1 MILESA
7 WIKIRNKE
15 EREFDILLLY
25 GADFISPNFLD
36 EKIFKKNP
44 NKLFICMLDS
54 DTKGYEI
61 LNKFEKKKEKW
72 EIFSNKCEEGLC
84 YKHKEMGGYISLLP
98 VPEFRK
104 SLASNEMKKN
114 SKLTIEDLFPDELL
128 KKYGIKEARDA
139 NNSGKLQDAKKK
151 FAEES
156 KNFDKASF
164 ESFEPIFAL
173 IDKIVK
179 DCKGSSLAA
188 QKSLVS

>member
-1 MILESA
+1 
-7 WIKIRNKE
+7 
-15 EREFDILLLY
+15 
-25 GADFISPNFLD
+25 
-36 EKIFKKNP
+36 
-44 NKLFICMLDS
+44 
-54 DTKGYEI
+54 
-61 LNKFEKKKEKW
+61 
-72 EIFSNKCEEGLC
+72 
-84 YKHKEMGGYISLLP
+84 MGGYISLLP

-164 ESFEPIFAL
+164 
-173 IDKIVK
+173 
-179 DCKGSSLAA
+179 
-188 QKSLVS
+188 